1 MKATAGY
8 RFRMGLA
15 AVAIV
20 AATGC
25 ASMRVA
31 QPPAP
36 EDEVARLQRNV
47 NKVRFAIQSTR
58 DQIDRARGQAYLPD
72 LYLRLAE
79 LHVEEARYHYF
90 IAYEGQKKRDKAVTS
105 VQARLLKERAVAIY
119 ERILQEFPDFAERDK
134 VLFFISHEF
143 RELGEFDKMREYL
156 GRITTEFPQ
165 SKYRNEALLVLGDFH
180 FDRAEL
186 DQAERYYQS
195 ILASP
200 ESQTHAMA
208 RYKLGWVRINRI
220 DFPGALKLFE
230 DTITNLLE
238 EEEAGAPSR
247 RIDLRREALVDLVFP
262 YTEVHKKPTD
272 QLGYFRKLADS
283 RTTYLAALS
292 RLGRR
297 WFVKG
302 EFTYAGAVYRELLDL
317 GADNEDSVE
326 WAQRLYDGVL
336 REKRFDHVELDAK
349 LLGRVYLSRRYDWRL
364 APKERENLHAE
375 FEAYVRDL
383 ATKGH
388 LVAKERNDAELFARV
403 GDAYDAYLQIFSDAE
418 AVPEIRQ
425 NLAEVRTA
433 AKQHFLAGKAWE
445 SVMDYAVA
453 VGKAPP
459 KAKAERETAKAA
471 GGEGASEG
479 KATEVAA
486 PKDAAA
492 KGAPAAVAKAEA
504 APAAN
509 KVAPPKANAGT
520 TEQELRDA
528 TAGAVAAYAKALE
541 QAHKMARL
549 EQVQARSGLR
559 RAARLYIASW
569 PKAKDRA
576 AVKFNLA
583 RSYYDEASY
592 EEAAELFAALV
603 DEYPTA
609 PEGEVAAELAL
620 DSLRSR
626 EDFEGLIALS
636 KRMQQNPRLTP
647 RMKADLA
654 ALAAG
659 AESRALETVT
669 LAVGS
674 AGEGMVD
681 GLMAFATT
689 YAGSDVGERA
699 LVNAFIT
706 ARNSDDLGQ
715 VIEVGERLL
724 REYPKSEVA
733 ADVLATLGKM
743 SVQAA
748 DFERAA
754 QYFDQA
760 AAAQKD
766 PAARAP
772 TMRAAGTL
780 MAYLGDGKGARR
792 AFAGVLAG
800 ATSDAAKQE
809 AALTFAELLELS
821 GDFAGSA
828 EVLGRARASGP
839 TSALLEYRLG
849 RALERSGRA
858 REAGAQYERAANLAS
873 ADPDQAEAIAAS
885 RFLIAEGL
893 YRQFAAISFG
903 GDRSADGQTI
913 QAKFGALTRYEGEM
927 LDVIGRQSA
936 RWALAALGRL
946 AKAYQDAAVFLE
958 KAPLPPGLDASG
970 AERYRAAL
978 ASRAEGFHAK
988 AQEAIS
994 TCAAKAAE
1002 LKVFTAAARACNG
1015 GKALAGDPEDR
1026 FDPPARRA
1034 ASATGRAKALRE
1046 KIAKDTK
1053 DFGALAELATLYLQ
1067 AGDPYQARLVVDKA
1081 SEGGADSQTFNL
1093 RGVIAHKLG
1102 RHQEAYESF
1111 RAALDKDDSNVR
1123 ARLNLTALYGAYG
1136 YDRLAQ
1142 GERAKLD
1149 AGAAARLAG
1158 DAAVIPGATEVR

>member
-1 MKATAGY
+1 MATAGS
-8 RFRMGLA
+8 RFRIVLVA
-15 AVAIV
+15 AAAIA

-36 EDEVARLQRNV
+36 EDEIARLQRNV
-47 NKVRFAIQSTR
+47 NKVRFAIQATR

-90 IAYEGQKKRDKAVTS
+90 IAYEGQKRREKAVTS
-105 VQARLLKERAVAIY
+105 VQARLLKERAIAIY

-165 SKYRNEALLVLGDFH
+165 SRYRNEALLVLGDYH

-208 RYKLGWVRINRI
+208 RYKLAWVRINRI

-238 EEEAGAPSR
+238 EETAGAPSR

-262 YTEVHKKPTD
+262 FTEVHKKPKD

-302 EFTYAGAVYRELLDL
+302 EFTHAGAVYRELLDL

-349 LLGRVYLSRRYDWRL
+349 LLGRVYLAKRYDWRL
-364 APKERENLHAE
+364 SPKERGNLRVE

-383 ATKGH
+383 ATKAH
-388 LVAKERNDAELFARV
+388 LAAKERSDPELYARV
-403 GDAYDAYLQIFSDAE
+403 GDAYDAYLQVFEDAE

-433 AKQHFLAGKAWE
+433 ANQHFLAGKAWE
-445 SVMDYAVA
+445 AVMDYAVTA
-453 VGKAPP
+453 RKAPP
-459 KAKAERETAKAA
+459 RAKAA
-471 GGEGASEG
+471 TAPP
-479 KATEVAA
+479 AA
-486 PKDAAA
+486 EEDAAKA
-492 KGAPAAVAKAEA
+492 AAASPAS
-504 APAAN
+504 
-509 KVAPPKANAGT
+509 KVAPPKADAAT

-541 QAHKMARL
+541 QAHKLARL

-583 RSYYDEASY
+583 RSYYDEARY

-626 EDFEGLIALS
+626 EDYEGLIALA

-647 RMKADLA
+647 KMKADLA

-669 LAVGS
+669 LAAGS

-689 YAGSDVGERA
+689 YAGSDIGERA

-760 AAAQKD
+760 AATQKD

-780 MAYLGDGKGARR
+780 MAYLGDGQGARR

-800 ATSDAAKQE
+800 ATSDAAKLE

-828 EVLGRARASGP
+828 EVLGRARSSGASN
-839 TSALLEYRLG
+839 ALLEYRLG

-885 RFLIAEGL
+885 RFLIAEGI

-913 QAKFGALTRYEGEM
+913 QAKFAALARYESEM

-936 RWALAALGRL
+936 SWALAALGRL
-946 AKAYQDAAVFLE
+946 AKAYEDAALFLE
-958 KAPLPPGLDASG
+958 NAPLPPGLDAAG

-988 AQEAIS
+988 SQEAIS
-994 TCAAKAAE
+994 TCAAKAGE
-1002 LKVFTAAARACNG
+1002 LKVFTAAARACNAG
-1015 GKALAGDPEDR
+1015 RPLAGDPEDR
-1026 FDPPARRA
+1026 FDPPQRRPAA
-1034 ASATGRAKALRE
+1034 ASGRARALRE
-1046 KIAKDTK
+1046 RIAKDSK
-1053 DFGALAELATLYLQ
+1053 DFGALVELATLYLQ

-1093 RGVIAHKLG
+1093 RGVIAHRLG

-1123 ARLNLTALYGAYG
+1123 ARLNLTALYLAYG

-1142 GERAKLD
+1142 AERAKLD
-1149 AGAAARLAG
+1149 AGAAARFAG
-1158 DAAVIPGATEVR
+1158 DAAVIPGAAEVR

>member
-1 MKATAGY
+1 MVPAGN
-8 RFRMGLA
+8 RFRILLA
-15 AVAIV
+15 AAAIV
-20 AATGC
+20 VTTGC

-36 EDEVARLQRNV
+36 EDEIARLQRNV

-119 ERILQEFPDFAERDK
+119 ERILQEFPDFADRDK

-165 SKYRNEALLVLGDFH
+165 SKYRNEALLVLGDYH

-186 DQAERYYQS
+186 DQAERFYQS

-208 RYKLGWVRINRI
+208 RYKLGWVRINRL

-230 DTITNLLE
+230 ETITHLLEE

-262 YTEVHKKPTD
+262 YTEVNKKPVD

-292 RLGRR
+292 KLGRR

-317 GADNEDSVE
+317 GADNDDSVE

-349 LLGRVYLSRRYDWRL
+349 LLGRVYLARRYDWRL
-364 APKERENLHAE
+364 APKERENLRAE

-383 ATKGH
+383 ATRAH
-388 LVAKERNDAELFARV
+388 LAAKERSDTELYARV
-403 GDAYDAYLQIFSDAE
+403 GDAYDAYLQVFDDAE

-433 AKQHFLAGKAWE
+433 ANQHYLAGKAWE
-445 SVMDYAVA
+445 AVMEGAIA
-453 VGKAPP
+453 ARTAGKGG
-459 KAKAERETAKAA
+459 AKAAPKPADTAKADEA
-471 GGEGASEG
+471 
-479 KATEVAA
+479 KA
-486 PKDAAA
+486 DA
-492 KGAPAAVAKAEA
+492 KGAPAKDAAVAKADA
-504 APAAN
+504 KP
-509 KVAPPKANAGT
+509 KVAPPRANAGT

-528 TAGAVAAYAKALE
+528 TAGAVSAYAKALE

-559 RAARLYIASW
+559 RAAKFYVASW
-569 PKAKDRA
+569 PNAKDRA

-583 RSYYDEASY
+583 RSYYDEAHY

-603 DEYPTA
+603 EEFPTA

-626 EDFEGLIALS
+626 EDYEGLIALS
-636 KRMQQNPRLTP
+636 KRMQKNPRLTAK
-647 RMKADLA
+647 MKADLA
-654 ALAAG
+654 SLAAG

-669 LAVGS
+669 LGAGS

-681 GLMAFATT
+681 GLMAFASTH
-689 YAGSDVGERA
+689 AGSDVGERA

-724 REYPKSEVA
+724 REYPKSDVA

-821 GDFAGSA
+821 GDWAGSA
-828 EVLGRARASGP
+828 EVLGRARSSGA
-839 TSALLEYRLG
+839 TNALLEYRLG
-849 RALERSGRA
+849 RALDRSGRA
-858 REAGAQYERAANLAS
+858 REAGAQYEKAASLAS
-873 ADPDQAEAIAAS
+873 ADPDQAEAIAAA
-885 RFLIAEGL
+885 RFLIAEGM

-903 GDRSADGQTI
+903 GGADAQVI
-913 QAKFGALTRYEGEM
+913 QAKFGALSRYEAEM

-946 AKAYQDAAVFLE
+946 ATAYEDAAVFLE

-978 ASRAEGFHAK
+978 ASRAEGFHTK

-994 TCAAKAAE
+994 TCAAKAGE
-1002 LKVFTAAARACNG
+1002 LKVFTAAARACLA
-1015 GKALAGDPEDR
+1015 GKPLAGDPEDR

-1034 ASATGRAKALRE
+1034 APSTGRSKELRE

-1053 DFGALAELATLYLQ
+1053 DFASLVELATLYLQ

-1093 RGVIAHKLG
+1093 RGVIAYRLG

-1123 ARLNLTALYGAYG
+1123 ARLNLTALYRAYG
-1136 YDRLAQ
+1136 YDRQAQ
-1142 GERAKLD
+1142 AESAKLE
-1149 AGAAARLAG
+1149 AGAAGRLAG
-1158 DAAVIPGATEVR
+1158 DAAVIPGTTEVR